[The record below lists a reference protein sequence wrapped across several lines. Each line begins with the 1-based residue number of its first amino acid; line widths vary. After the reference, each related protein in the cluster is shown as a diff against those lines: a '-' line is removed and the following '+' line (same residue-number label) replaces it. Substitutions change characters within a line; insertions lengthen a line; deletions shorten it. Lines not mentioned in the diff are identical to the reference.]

1 MPELGRSRSPSGLWP
16 GLLLLSLSALPVG
29 MGERA
34 VAQPEPAGSEPAP
47 AQPASSPGRGELVTY
62 KIKLTEGTAW
72 TNLNPES
79 WMVFD
84 VSDGTRVAVRH
95 STNVLNMI
103 TSISRWWDHPVT
115 ASKACR
121 ISVGETGKRLTG
133 CLSGSDVGTG
143 KSQRHVLLLPAE
155 TTIHDYMFEIQ
166 WQEKGLTQEAVI
178 QVPAG
183 TKPASVKALPP
194 P

>member
-1 MPELGRSRSPSGLWP
+1 MPESEGNKARSGRWRSLI
-16 GLLLLSLSALPVG
+16 LLSLTGLLVG
-29 MGERA
+29 IGGQAM
-34 VAQPEPAGSEPAP
+34 AQLEPAGSEPTP
-47 AQPASSPGRGELVTY
+47 AQPPSSPLHGELVTY
-62 KIKLTEGTAW
+62 KIKLSEGTAW

-95 STNVLNMI
+95 STNALNMI

-143 KSQRHVLLLPAE
+143 KNQRHVLLLAAG

-166 WQEKGLTQEAVI
+166 WQEKGVTREAVI
-178 QVPAG
+178 QVPEG
-183 TKPASVKALPP
+183 TKPAAVHALPSP
-194 P
+194 